1 MDSNYRFRP
10 TEEELV
16 SHLRNKKLVDHI
28 IPEIDICNH
37 EPWDVPAL
45 YEGLFTEP
53 DSPYQGMFFFSP
65 RDYKYSDNNYAR
77 TNSATARGFWK
88 TTGKE
93 RVIKAG
99 GSIVRKRTFIF
110 YEGRVPPYNKTN
122 WVMLEYCLIEDEA
135 NPTPKLAQQEQKDF
149 VLCCLKKKQDKKDTS
164 IFAQPDE
171 WPLISEEYPQPEEP
185 E

>member
-1 MDSNYRFRP
+1 MDSNYRFLP

-16 SHLRNKKLVDHI
+16 SYLREKKQVDHI
-28 IPEIDICNH
+28 IPGINICNH
-37 EPWDVPAL
+37 EPWEVPAL

-99 GSIVRKRTFIF
+99 GSIVRKRTFF
-110 YEGRVPPYNKTN
+110 YEGRVPPYNKNN
-122 WVMLEYCLIEDEA
+122 WVMHEYCLIEDEA
-135 NPTPKLAQQEQKDF
+135 NPTPKLAQQVQRDF

-171 WPLISEEYPQPEEP
+171 WPLISEVR
-185 E
+185 